1 MALSLDST
9 YHNIY
14 YKNVLTKIREI
25 INDDRDYGAV
35 YIGPVYEDRGNY
47 SVRIWGLTAET
58 TQNLTSGEW
67 SRTYNTEIS
76 MYMVEPSPNE
86 NFWEQYY
93 ADGERLYQ
101 LLYNNESVAGS
112 LGWYDGTVE
121 SMRINEMEA
130 EEEAV
135 DGLWTIKYNFVC
147 RINRAN

>member
-1 MALSLDST
+1 
-9 YHNIY
+9 
-14 YKNVLTKIREI
+14 
-25 INDDRDYGAV
+25 
-35 YIGPVYEDRGNY
+35 
-47 SVRIWGLTAET
+47 
-58 TQNLTSGEW
+58 
-67 SRTYNTEIS
+67 